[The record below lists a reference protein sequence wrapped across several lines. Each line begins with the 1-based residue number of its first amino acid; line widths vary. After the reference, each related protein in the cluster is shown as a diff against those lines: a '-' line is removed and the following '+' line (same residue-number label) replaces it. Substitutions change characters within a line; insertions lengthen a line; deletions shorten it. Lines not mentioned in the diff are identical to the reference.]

1 MGDKRRELL
10 ALRTIVESG
19 RSALRKTSSVEGRE
33 RIKDR
38 ITELMAELEERV
50 IRDGADPEVLARL
63 DDARRGVWE

>member
-19 RSALRKTSSVEGRE
+19 RSALGKTSSVEGRE